1 MLTPEFYRNYRVL
14 PPPWAFWGAYG
25 FYRGWMTAT
34 RTEFRAEGW
43 ERIPN
48 RPCLIATNSTQNQDF
63 MALRILAA
71 RQDVACVTVTKAKN
85 YHSAMMAFA
94 LKRLGVVPI
103 ASKGYLILVDATR
116 VLGRRPT
123 DAEYRAL
130 RDHIDGGVAIPAGA
144 LDAIT
149 RRERS
154 CIGVRFEPRH
164 QPYRDW
170 MRERYRDSL
179 SETVRLAQEA
189 VDAGFHVQMYPE
201 GTVSP
206 TLGKGRIGAVQLAL
220 ALGLP
225 LLPIGM
231 SGCPE
236 AFIGAS
242 PLTRG
247 GTVTLRVGEL
257 MELPADLVPA
267 GFRPFDPEDE
277 AAHRPALQ
285 AMTDALMDRIDAL
298 IDPQYRRDLSS
309 TFVGKGTR
317 ALL

>member
-1 MLTPEFYRNYRVL
+1 MLTDAFYRDYRVL
-14 PPPWAFWGAYG
+14 PTPWMYWGSYA
-25 FYRGWMTAT
+25 FYRSWMAAT
-34 RTEFRAEGW
+34 RTTFRAEGW
-43 ERIPN
+43 ESIPD

-63 MALRILAA
+63 MALRTVAA
-71 RQDVACVTVTKAKN
+71 LRGVPCVTVTKAKN
-85 YHSAMMAFA
+85 YHSAIMGFA
-94 LKRLGVVPI
+94 LGRLGVVPI

-130 RDHIDGGVAIPAGA
+130 RDHVDHGQALPSGA
-144 LDAIT
+144 LEAV
-149 RRERS
+149 RHRARS
-154 CIGVRFEPRH
+154 CFGVPFEPTR

-170 MRERYRDSL
+170 LRDRYRDAL
-179 SETVRLAQEA
+179 RETVRLAREA
-189 VDAGFHVQMYPE
+189 VDAGCHVQMYPE

-206 TLGKGRIGAVQLAL
+206 TLGTGRIGAVQLAV

-225 LLPIGM
+225 LLPVGM

-236 AFIGAS
+236 AFIGSS

-247 GTVTLRVGEL
+247 GTVTVRVGQL
-257 MELPADLVPA
+257 MELPPDLMPA
-267 GFRPFDPEDE
+267 GFRPFDPDDE
-277 AAHRPALQ
+277 AANRPALQ
-285 AMTDALMDRIDAL
+285 AVTDALMDRIDGL
-298 IDPQYRRDLSS
+298 LDPPYRRDPNS